1 MVIRILSI
9 ERYKYGIDGVK
20 ACPPEIAALVG
31 KSLYKG
37 KEVIERNIHIRQEVG
52 VFAVQVRVPL

>member
-1 MVIRILSI
+1 MVRIISI

-20 ACPPEIAALVG
+20 VCPPDVAALVG
-31 KSLYKG
+31 TALYKG
-37 KEVIERNIHIRQEVG
+37 KEVIERDIYIRQEVG